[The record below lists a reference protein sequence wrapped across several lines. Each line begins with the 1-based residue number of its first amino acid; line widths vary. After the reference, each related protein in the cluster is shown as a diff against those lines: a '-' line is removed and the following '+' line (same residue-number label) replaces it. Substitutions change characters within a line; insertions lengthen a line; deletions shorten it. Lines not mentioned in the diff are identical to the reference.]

1 MYHDE
6 LRFLIKTLTPRL
18 TSSSINLNNTA
29 YDNIENDTIN
39 DNDIANNTINEYT
52 NIEHNLQ
59 TSEIVTE
66 QCSTLNNSGPNKKKQ
81 NKQKESNVET
91 KFLEYL
97 ELQTQKGIN
106 DDKQDQHQE
115 FFNSLLPIV
124 RKFNEDQTL
133 LFRSEVIKIAQ
144 TIKRGQSSSLPE
156 TIKPNVSSTSF
167 QHQPYFHQLPY
178 SPYRMY
184 NPNNQQYIH
193 PQQTSSQHAN
203 TQYNILPTRNT
214 SLYVQPQNFQNV
226 QSLRPPV
233 QTYASSQLINVVS
246 PESPHQSNACSPS
259 PYSTSTLSHHSDIVP
274 GRDEI
279 YSDSD
284 IMDEFLTTK

>member
-1 MYHDE
+1 M
-6 LRFLIKTLTPRL
+6 
-18 TSSSINLNNTA
+18 
-29 YDNIENDTIN
+29 
-39 DNDIANNTINEYT
+39 
-52 NIEHNLQ
+52 
-59 TSEIVTE
+59 TE

-81 NKQKESNVET
+81 SKQKESIVEK

-97 ELQTQKGIN
+97 EVQTQKGIN

-124 RKFNEDQTL
+124 RKFNDDQTL

-193 PQQTSSQHAN
+193 PQQTSSQYAN
-203 TQYNILPTRNT
+203 TQYDILPARNT
-214 SLYVQPQNFQNV
+214 SLYVQSQNV
-226 QSLRPPV
+226 QNVHSLQPPV
-233 QTYASSQLINVVS
+233 QTYASSQHIDVVS
-246 PESPHQSNACSPS
+246 PESPQQSNASSPS

-274 GRDEI
+274 GRDVI

-284 IMDEFLTTK
+284 IMDEFLITK

>member
-1 MYHDE
+1 MS
-6 LRFLIKTLTPRL
+6 RGKITPVCSQPKSR
-18 TSSSINLNNTA
+18 
-29 YDNIENDTIN
+29 
-39 DNDIANNTINEYT
+39 YT
-52 NIEHNLQ
+52 RPIFHR
-59 TSEIVTE
+59 I
-66 QCSTLNNSGPNKKKQ
+66 NNSGPNKKKQ
-81 NKQKESNVET
+81 SKQKESIVEK

-97 ELQTQKGIN
+97 EVQTQKRIN

-124 RKFNEDQTL
+124 RKFNDDQTL

-193 PQQTSSQHAN
+193 PQQTSSQYAN
-203 TQYNILPTRNT
+203 TQYDILPARNT
-214 SLYVQPQNFQNV
+214 SLYVQSQNV
-226 QSLRPPV
+226 QSLQPQFKLMLR
-233 QTYASSQLINVVS
+233 LNI
-246 PESPHQSNACSPS
+246 
-259 PYSTSTLSHHSDIVP
+259 I
-274 GRDEI
+274 
-279 YSDSD
+279 
-284 IMDEFLTTK
+284 KKKKKK